1 MRNEVLFMIG
11 LFTINIFSAQS
22 LDKIFL
28 NKSLKKEVEYFI
40 EYSKKAID
48 NEIDHLTINKK
59 EDSINIMQTKK
70 PIIIGVA
77 GRYEPYNKNIKEL
90 IIYRDEVNNEDIED
104 LIFKD
109 GKVIF
114 EVSEENKRI
123 FQGVIERDIVQI
135 EPDIY
140 LILKDLKKY
149 VDYSY
154 IKTINSN
161 KAWNKSPLIR
171 KEVNTKAD
179 IQNYLTFFINQK
191 TGNLDQWGFFVQD
204 KKTFI
209 EVRFGA
215 SCLNCRPCE

>member
-1 MRNEVLFMIG
+1 MRNKILIIAG
-11 LFTINIFSAQS
+11 LFIISTFSAQS

-40 EYSKKAID
+40 EYSKKSID

-59 EDSINIMQTKK
+59 EDSIYIIQTKK
-70 PIIIGVA
+70 PIIIGIA
-77 GRYEPYNKNIKEL
+77 GRYEPHNTKMKEL
-90 IIYRDEVNNEDIED
+90 IIYKDEVNNEDISD

-109 GKVIF
+109 GKIVF
-114 EVSEENKRI
+114 QVSEEDKRI
-123 FQGVIERDIVQI
+123 FQGVIERDII
-135 EPDIY
+135 EVEAGIY

-149 VDYSY
+149 VDYNY
-154 IKTINSN
+154 IKTINSS
-161 KAWNKSPLIR
+161 KIWNKDQLMK

-179 IQNYLTFFINQK
+179 IDNHIVFFINQK
-191 TGNLDQWGFFVQD
+191 SGNLSKWGFFVQD

-215 SCLNCRPCE
+215 SCLNCMPCE

>member
-1 MRNEVLFMIG
+1 MKNKILFIIG
-11 LFTINIFSAQS
+11 LFSINIFSAQS
-22 LDKIFL
+22 LNKIFL

-59 EDSINIMQTKK
+59 EDSINIMLTKK

-77 GRYEPYNKNIKEL
+77 GRYEPYDKKIKEL
-90 IIYRDEVNNEDIED
+90 IIYRDEVNNEDIKD

-114 EVSEENKRI
+114 EVNEENKRI

-154 IKTINSN
+154 IKTINNN
-161 KAWNKSPLIR
+161 KAWNKSQLIR

-179 IQNYLTFFINQK
+179 VRNYLTFFINQK